1 MKPTLL
7 VIQENS
13 PETTQ
18 LVDYM
23 SGSEYF
29 SSVDCVSDGQAA
41 LDFMSRQH
49 IDVVI
54 TDLILPVMDGITFIR
69 KSSDLQEIAPSFY
82 VLTSLSAGKIIS
94 EAFASGAEYCFIK
107 PCHPSV
113 ILEKIQGP
121 SFRTSPPSPIT
132 TASAENSFRYRNR
145 SIDERITSVFISV
158 GIPAHIKGYHYLRA
172 GIKLAVENPPIIN
185 NITKELYPSI
195 AEDFETSSS
204 KVERA
209 IRHAIE
215 VAWNRGKIEN
225 INSLFG
231 VKVYSANE
239 KPTNGEFIALLADK
253 LLLEGDH
260 VKNKKRK
267 KKKDDAE
274 SDSSE
279 QENNS

>member
-158 GIPAHIKGYHYLRA
+158 GIPAAHKRVSLPAGRDKISRRKPAYYQQHNQRA
-172 GIKLAVENPPIIN
+172 LPVDSRRFRN
-185 NITKELYPSI
+185 
-195 AEDFETSSS
+195 FE
-204 KVERA
+204 
-209 IRHAIE
+209 
-215 VAWNRGKIEN
+215 
-225 INSLFG
+225 
-231 VKVYSANE
+231 
-239 KPTNGEFIALLADK
+239 
-253 LLLEGDH
+253 
-260 VKNKKRK
+260 
-267 KKKDDAE
+267 
-274 SDSSE
+274 
-279 QENNS
+279 Q